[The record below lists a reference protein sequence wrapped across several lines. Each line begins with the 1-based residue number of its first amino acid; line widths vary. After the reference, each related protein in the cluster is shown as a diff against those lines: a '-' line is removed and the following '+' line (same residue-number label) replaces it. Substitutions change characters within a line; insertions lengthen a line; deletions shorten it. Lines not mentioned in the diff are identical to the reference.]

1 MSEFSSS
8 SSTISVEV
16 DGGGSFKIDPASQL
30 VSPIGGWD
38 LVVGIKSRFWTIPI
52 PDGGEP
58 CRINLQSKYDS
69 WCKLRPNGLNLG
81 RLER

>member
-16 DGGGSFKIDPASQL
+16 DGGGSFKIDPASWL

-52 PDGGEP
+52 PDG
-58 CRINLQSKYDS
+58 R
-69 WCKLRPNGLNLG
+69 
-81 RLER
+81 